1 MYIRFF
7 LIVALFCT
15 FTTYAYEV
23 KRIRRHIQKPV
34 SPTKDS
40 FYVPKEGWEKAKPGT
55 ILASRKIQAGFTER
69 RKIHLDG
76 AYQLLYRTSG
86 VDDKS
91 PSFSVTTVLV
101 PKNARTN
108 KLVMVMPYEDSN
120 FVDCAPSYKI
130 QLGAPNEVNPIQSVE
145 ELMWTSILN
154 DGWILTL
161 PDHQGP
167 LSAFS
172 SSFIHGHAS
181 LDALRATLNFDTL
194 KLQPDDPIVGIGYS
208 GGAMA
213 GGWAASLH
221 DSYASELNV
230 VGWALGGTPSNL
242 TGTFRGVNGGLFAGF
257 SVAGIAGLVDSYP
270 EVNDYI
276 GSVITPAGNDALQ
289 YTREHCMIGIVV
301 GLQNVNMTLD
311 SFVSN
316 GNTLL
321 TDEKIAPLL
330 NKLTMG
336 TEERYTPKAP
346 VYMYHARNDEI
357 IPFERANQTANTW
370 CNNGANILF
379 QDYTSIS
386 MGHVS
391 TEVMNTPFVLKFIRD
406 RMSGVDFVKG
416 CQWKSDLN
424 PLWEPDILGARL
436 IEVFNSLL
444 NVLGAQVG
452 RTDEV
457 FKESIKQRNFTK
469 S

>member
-1 MYIRFF
+1 MRLF
-7 LIVALFCT
+7 LVVSFICML
-15 FTTYAYEV
+15 TTHGSDI
-23 KRIRRHIQKPV
+23 KRLRRDTQKPL
-34 SPTKDS
+34 SPTKDP
-40 FYVPKEGWEKAKPGT
+40 FYVPRQGWDQAKPGT
-55 ILASRKIQAGFTER
+55 ILASRKIQAGFSEKS
-69 RKIHLDG
+69 KINLDG

-86 VDDKS
+86 VDVNS
-91 PSFSVTTVLV
+91 PSFTVTTVLV
-101 PKNARTN
+101 PKNAKAN

-130 QLGAPNEVNPIQSVE
+130 QLGAPNEMNPIQSVE
-145 ELMWTSILN
+145 ELMWTSMLN

-181 LDALRATLNFDTL
+181 LDALRATLNFETL
-194 KLQPDDPIVGIGYS
+194 KLQPDAPIVGIGYS

-213 GGWAASLH
+213 GGWAASLQ

-242 TGTFRGVNGGLFAGF
+242 TGTFNGVNGGLFAGF
-257 SVAGIAGLVDSYP
+257 SVAGIAGLVDSYS

-276 GSVITPAGNDALQ
+276 GSVITHAGNDALQ
-289 YTREHCMIGIVV
+289 YTREHCMIGIVM

-321 TDEKIAPLL
+321 TDERIAPLL

-336 TEERYTPKAP
+336 TDKKYTPKAP

-357 IPFERANQTANTW
+357 IPFERANQTANAW

-424 PLWEPDILGARL
+424 PLWKPDILGARL
-436 IEVFNSLL
+436 VEVFNSLL
-444 NVLGAQVG
+444 NVLGAKVG
-452 RTDEV
+452 RTDEIL
-457 FKESIKQRNFTK
+457 KESIKQRNLTK